1 MPIRR
6 QAEQMRDLYAN
17 EIAAAVSEG
26 REPSALQIASWIRYH
41 EAALAADPRAVLIQS
56 NGEGEAE
63 PA

>member
-26 REPSALQIASWIRYH
+26 REPSALQIASWIRYRD
-41 EAALAADPRAVLIQS
+41 AAIAADPRAVLIQS
-56 NGEGEAE
+56 DGTAE

>member
-17 EIAAAVSEG
+17 EIAAAVADG
-26 REPSALQIASWIRYH
+26 RQPSALQIASWVRYH
-41 EAALAADPRAVLIQS
+41 DAAIAADPRAVLIQS
-56 NGEGEAE
+56 EGAAE